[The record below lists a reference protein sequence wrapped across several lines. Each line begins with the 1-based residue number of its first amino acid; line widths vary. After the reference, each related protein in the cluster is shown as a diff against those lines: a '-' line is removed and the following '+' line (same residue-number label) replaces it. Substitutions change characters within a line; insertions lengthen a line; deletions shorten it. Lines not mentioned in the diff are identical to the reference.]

1 LQPSSSKHTSPSFR
15 RRIYF
20 SPMEFCRDLRRVL
33 GNFRSVIALSSKSGI
48 SAGFRER
55 IMVTVTGV
63 NRCRH
68 CAYGHEFLAQKAG
81 ISKSEIAGLLTQDLA
96 NSPEDELPALR
107 FAIHWAETDG
117 QPTATARS
125 DLEARY
131 GIDSARQI
139 EAATLLINIG
149 NRIGNTFDY
158 LLSRISRGRFGLL
171 ISER

>member
-1 LQPSSSKHTSPSFR
+1 MNGKYPHPGFR
-15 RRIYF
+15 RRIYL
-20 SPMEFCRDLRRVL
+20 SPMEFGRDLQRVF
-33 GNFRSVIALSSKSGI
+33 GNFRSVIALSSKSGL

-81 ISKSEIAGLLTQDLA
+81 VSKAEVAALLTKDLA
-96 NSPEDELPALR
+96 NSPADEIPALL

-117 QPTATARS
+117 LPSAAARL

-131 GIDSARQI
+131 GVESARQI

-149 NRIGNTFDY
+149 NRIGNSFDY
-158 LLSRISRGRFGLL
+158 LLSRITRGRFGLL
-171 ISER
+171 IGER

>member
-1 LQPSSSKHTSPSFR
+1 MQPSSSIHTGPSFR
-15 RRIYF
+15 RRIYS
-20 SPMEFCRDLRRVL
+20 SPMEFGRDLRRVL

-96 NSPEDELPALR
+96 NSPEDEIPALR

-117 QPTATARS
+117 LPTATARS
-125 DLEARY
+125 DLEAKY

>member
-1 LQPSSSKHTSPSFR
+1 MNGKQPGPGFR
-15 RRIYF
+15 RRIYA
-20 SPMEFCRDLRRVL
+20 SPMEFGRDLRRVL
-33 GNFRSVIALSSKSGI
+33 GSFRSVIALSSKSWLP
-48 SAGFRER
+48 AGFRER

-81 ISKSEIAGLLTQDLA
+81 VSKAEIAGLLTQDLA
-96 NSPEDELPALR
+96 NSPEDEIPALL

-117 QPTATARS
+117 LPSAPARS
-125 DLEARY
+125 DLEAGY

-149 NRIGNTFDY
+149 NLIGNTFDY
-158 LLSRISRGRFGLL
+158 LLSRITRGRFGLQL
-171 ISER
+171 GER